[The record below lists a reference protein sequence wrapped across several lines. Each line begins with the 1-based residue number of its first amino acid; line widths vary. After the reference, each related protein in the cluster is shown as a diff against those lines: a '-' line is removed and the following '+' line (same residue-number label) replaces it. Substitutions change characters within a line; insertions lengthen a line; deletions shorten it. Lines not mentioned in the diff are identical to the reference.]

1 MVPELIE
8 GEPATLKCRIYNYE
22 ESLHRMEGY
31 QMLEKKP
38 TKTYNNL
45 PVEKDKTSDDP
56 KTYIAT
62 LELEAVQMTDDGS
75 EYEFR
80 LQFPGARDPI
90 KKSTGPIQV
99 KENKSANKTRENRPE
114 HSERLLPLNRDK
126 ARGNDREHSER
137 PPPPPPPP
145 KKAKLPDP
153 KIGEIMVPEL
163 IEGEP
168 ATLKCRIYNY
178 EESLHR
184 MEGYQMLEKKPTKT
198 YNNLPVEKDKTS
210 DDPKTYIATLE
221 LEAVQMTDD
230 GSEYEFRLQF
240 PGARNPIKKSTGP
253 IQVKGKNQASLQERK
268 NCTKFH
274 TAENNKPQSSD
285 QQQTCKPEN
294 ETLKESYEKQ
304 PQYLVKKDNIDTD
317 LAPDSSS
324 SKSEPDDQ
332 AQSTNLNDTE
342 EKNLKQNPPNST
354 YSEEN
359 VADSSMKMEKDY
371 KEDPCLGSQ
380 TPNQEEITDSI
391 LPLGMTKG
399 CAIL

>member
-22 ESLHRMEGY
+22 CLHRMEGY

-80 LQFPGARDPI
+80 VQFSGARDTI

-99 KENKSANKTRENRPE
+99 KENQSA
-114 HSERLLPLNRDK
+114 DK
-126 ARGNDREHSER
+126 ARENDREHSER
-137 PPPPPPPP
+137 PPPPKKENQSADTARGNDCEHSERPPPPSPPP

-184 MEGYQMLEKKPTKT
+184 MEGYQMLEKKPTKI

-221 LEAVQMTDD
+221 LGAVQMTDD

-253 IQVKGKNQASLQERK
+253 MQVKGKNQASLQKGK

-294 ETLKESYEKQ
+294 
-304 PQYLVKKDNIDTD
+304 
-317 LAPDSSS
+317 
-324 SKSEPDDQ
+324 
-332 AQSTNLNDTE
+332 
-342 EKNLKQNPPNST
+342 
-354 YSEEN
+354 
-359 VADSSMKMEKDY
+359 
-371 KEDPCLGSQ
+371 
-380 TPNQEEITDSI
+380 
-391 LPLGMTKG
+391 
-399 CAIL
+399 